1 MLTAFFQEKVRVFFR
16 EKYEKW
22 YLATLSIWRRERNV
36 GSKEKKKNRKWREKR
51 NIEYVK
57 KEYEYG
63 TKIEERLRVNRD
75 KREEN
80 EPRYDSKRK
89 TEEEWK
95 IEPKPGPVINSGV
108 HQ

>member
-1 MLTAFFQEKVRVFFR
+1 
-16 EKYEKW
+16 
-22 YLATLSIWRRERNV
+22 
-36 GSKEKKKNRKWREKR
+36 
-51 NIEYVK
+51 VK